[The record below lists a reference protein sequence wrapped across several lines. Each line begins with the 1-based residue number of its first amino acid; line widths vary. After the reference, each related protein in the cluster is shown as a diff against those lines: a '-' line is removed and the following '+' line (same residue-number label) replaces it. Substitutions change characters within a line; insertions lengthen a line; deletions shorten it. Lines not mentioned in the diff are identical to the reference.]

1 MRFIKSFVL
10 ISLLTFLAVASFAQ
24 QPDVL
29 VLIAYGSRM
38 GQVAV
43 SYTGVVPE
51 AQVTKDIQNIAL
63 SRDWKIADATVN
75 TESVD
80 DKSAPT
86 TSATFYTADAIDPE
100 TGVVELEP
108 IIESLKRFKN
118 MQIICVG
125 MPADL
130 EYMGVTDFENKY
142 VKVESSISQ
151 GTYRY
156 TVTVKD
162 KGFDKLKLPRKK
174 VDVLPEG
181 EVPAEP
187 EKSSAGR
194 TILIIASA
202 LLAAMA
208 VYFLALLATKKKK

>member
-1 MRFIKSFVL
+1 MRK
-10 ISLLTFLAVASFAQ
+10 LLTVLFLIFIAGGAFAQ

-29 VLIAYGSRM
+29 VLIAYGSRA
-38 GQVAV
+38 GQVAI
-43 SYTGVVPE
+43 SYTGVVPDS
-51 AQVTKDIQNIAL
+51 QVTKDVRNIAA
-63 SRDWKIADATVN
+63 SREWKIADASIN
-75 TESVD
+75 TEAVD

-118 MQIICVG
+118 IQIICIG

-130 EYMGVTDFENKY
+130 EYRGVTNFENKY
-142 VKVESSISQ
+142 VKVDSSISQ

-162 KGFDKLKLPRKK
+162 KSFDKLKLPRTK

-181 EVPAEP
+181 EEPAP
-187 EKSSAGR
+187 KKSAAGR

-208 VYFLALLATKKKK
+208 VYFLALAATKKKK